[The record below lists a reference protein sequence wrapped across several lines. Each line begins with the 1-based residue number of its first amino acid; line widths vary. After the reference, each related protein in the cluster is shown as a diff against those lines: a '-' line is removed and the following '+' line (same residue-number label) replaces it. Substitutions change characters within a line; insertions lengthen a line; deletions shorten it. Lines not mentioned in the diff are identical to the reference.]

1 MTRRSRWI
9 ACAGPFLFPWGE
21 AGSRRVYGLVAS
33 LAAAGYDVVVAGGG
47 PEPRTMT
54 PLPGV
59 DGPGSV
65 SHIGLAEKPPP
76 EAGPLGSSIQTLLR
90 WGQRTV
96 RWLDAQPTKP
106 SHVLVHGGQAQ
117 YMFHLQR
124 WCRRNNVPLIVDVVD
139 WFNGRYV
146 RGGYLGPLHAS
157 MKLAMHYYYPRCDG
171 VIAIS
176 SYLEAHYR
184 RAGMPILRVPPTLDV
199 KNLTV
204 DARPTVDDSYPLT
217 LVYAGNPHGNKKDL
231 LGTVI
236 EAVGRVQRD
245 GASIELQIYGPTLGE
260 VRNLFDGRSLP
271 DGVRC
276 LGRVPQAEVA
286 SALQGADFSVLIR
299 RPERA
304 TDAGFSTK
312 FCESLASGTPV
323 IANLTSDMGRY
334 LRPNREGLI
343 CRDHTLAEVTEA
355 FRAAARLSG
364 EQRGLMRQA
373 ARSQALESF
382 DYRAYA
388 EPLGR
393 FFRHWD

>member
-1 MTRRSRWI
+1 MRRSGWV
-9 ACAGPFLFPWGE
+9 ACVGPFLFPWGE
-21 AGSRRVYGLVAS
+21 AGSRRVHGLVAS

-47 PEPRTMT
+47 AEPRDVT

-65 SHIGLAEKPPP
+65 AYVGLAEKPPP
-76 EAGPLGSSIQTLLR
+76 GAGPLASSIQTLVR

-96 RWLDAQPTKP
+96 RWLDAQPTRP

-117 YMFHLQR
+117 YMYHLQR
-124 WCRRNNVPLIVDVVD
+124 WCRRHDVPLIVDVVD

-157 MKLAMHYYYPRCDG
+157 MKLALHHYYPRCDG
-171 VIAIS
+171 LIVIS
-176 SYLEAHYR
+176 SYLEEHYR
-184 RAGMPILRVPPTLDV
+184 RSGRPLLRVPPTLDV
-199 KNLTV
+199 KGLTL
-204 DARPTVDDSYPLT
+204 DARQTAAGSSGLT
-217 LVYAGNPHGNKKDL
+217 LAYAGNPHGNKKDL

-236 EAVGRVQRD
+236 EAVSRVQRD
-245 GASIELQIYGPTLGE
+245 GARVELRIYGPTPDEARG
-260 VRNLFDGRSLP
+260 LFGGRALP

-276 LGRVPQAEVA
+276 LGRLPQAEVA
-286 SALQGADFSVLIR
+286 DALQEADFTVLIR

-334 LRPNREGLI
+334 LRPHREGLI
-343 CRDHTLAEVTEA
+343 CRDHSVAEVTGA
-355 FRAAARLSG
+355 IRTAARLSDAH
-364 EQRGLMRQA
+364 RNLMRQA

-388 EPLGR
+388 EPIGT
-393 FFRHWD
+393 FFRNWG

>member
-204 DARPTVDDSYPLT
+204 DARPTVDDSSPSRSSMPVTRTETRKISWAPSSKRWVASSATARASSCRSTARRWVRYAT
-217 LVYAGNPHGNKKDL
+217 CSMADRCRTGCAAWVVYRRPRWRAPCR
-231 LGTVI
+231 
-236 EAVGRVQRD
+236 A
-245 GASIELQIYGPTLGE
+245 PTSACSSA
-260 VRNLFDGRSLP
+260 GRS
-271 DGVRC
+271 
-276 LGRVPQAEVA
+276 GRRTQASRRSSARAWPAVP
-286 SALQGADFSVLIR
+286 R
-299 RPERA
+299 
-304 TDAGFSTK
+304 
-312 FCESLASGTPV
+312 
-323 IANLTSDMGRY
+323 
-334 LRPNREGLI
+334 
-343 CRDHTLAEVTEA
+343 
-355 FRAAARLSG
+355 
-364 EQRGLMRQA
+364 
-373 ARSQALESF
+373 
-382 DYRAYA
+382 
-388 EPLGR
+388 
-393 FFRHWD
+393 